1 MAADDC
7 LTHPLSERFDDA
19 LVYASSLHRTQSRKG
34 TQIPYVAHLLSVAG
48 LVIENGGEEDQAIA
62 ALLHD
67 AIEDQGVETGA
78 EILRRYGQAVYD
90 IVRGCSD
97 SEMPKGAKKPPWRA
111 RKEAY
116 IDHAKQAP
124 AGERLVSAADKL
136 HNVRSILIDYRDFGD
151 EVWRRFSGG
160 KEGTLWYY
168 RALVSAFGAG
178 ENGPGVSR
186 LVAELDRAVTAL
198 ESLAA

>member
-1 MAADDC
+1 
-7 LTHPLSERFDDA
+7 
-19 LVYASSLHRTQSRKG
+19 V
-34 TQIPYVAHLLSVAG
+34 
-48 LVIENGGEEDQAIA
+48 
-62 ALLHD
+62 
-67 AIEDQGVETGA
+67 EDQGGRPTLDLIRLEFGDGVADLVGA
-78 EILRRYGQAVYD
+78 L
-90 IVRGCSD
+90 SD
-97 SEMPKGAKKPPWRA
+97 TEEQPKPPWRA

-116 IDHAKQAP
+116 IDHAKRAP
-124 AGERLVSAADKL
+124 ASERLVSAADKL

-186 LVAELDRAVTAL
+186 LLAELDRAVTAL
-198 ESLAA
+198 ESLAV